1 MNASASLQVQHW
13 NIAQLIAFRF
23 FTLLFVL
30 FILLN
35 PNVVAPLVYPFS
47 LLIKIPVDWLT
58 NLVAEAIFHIQAPL
72 SDKMTGS
79 GDRQIDFIHLFVALI
94 VSVVG
99 TVIWSVAD
107 YRRRS
112 YNQALYWV
120 TVLVRYYLALTM
132 IEYGIIKLFK
142 FQFPDLTERRLTQRY
157 GESSPMGLAWRFL
170 SYSTAYN
177 YFMGFAEIS
186 GALLLLF
193 RRTVTLGAILTFL
206 VSLNI
211 MAINYCFDV
220 PVKIL
225 STALVV
231 MSFFLLALDAR
242 PLINFF
248 VLGKPAGAPTQRKP
262 EFTRR
267 WINVTSLVLKCLVLL
282 FVVFTATMS
291 TIQYLYTKQKATEI
305 KKGYYNV
312 VNYREPGT
320 LKAQTDTNRARW
332 QKVMLTPD
340 SLSIYMAGGIRF
352 ARACNID
359 AAQNQLIC
367 YKPNDR
373 ETEFTLKYKAPKT
386 GGLSLKGD
394 FMGHKLVAKLA
405 FLSTY
410 HPDSTL
416 LLNRGFH
423 WVNEVPFNK

>member
-1 MNASASLQVQHW
+1 MNASASLQINHW
-13 NIAQLIAFRF
+13 NIGQLVAFRF

-47 LLIKIPVDWLT
+47 LLIKVPVDWLSKV
-58 NLVAEAIFHIQAPL
+58 VAQNIFHINAPL
-72 SDKMTGS
+72 SNKMSGS
-79 GDRQIDFIHLFVALI
+79 GDRQIDFIHLFVTFILSI
-94 VSVVG
+94 LG
-99 TVIWSVAD
+99 TVIWSAVD

-132 IEYGIIKLFK
+132 IEYGMVKVCKL
-142 FQFPDLTERRLTQRY
+142 QFPDLTARRLTQTY
-157 GESSPMGLAWRFL
+157 GDSSPMGLAWRFL
-170 SYSTAYN
+170 SYSAAYN

-193 RRTVTLGAILTFL
+193 RRTVTLGAILTFF

-242 PLINFF
+242 PLVSFF
-248 VLGKPAGAPTQRKP
+248 ILGKPAGSPAQLKP
-262 EFTRR
+262 KFKRR
-267 WINVTSLVLKCLVLL
+267 WISITALVLKCLVLL

-291 TIQYLYTKQKATEI
+291 TVQYLYTKQKATEV
-305 KKGYYNV
+305 KSGYYNV
-312 VNYREPGT
+312 VNYRKLGQP
-320 LKAQTDTNRARW
+320 KADTDTNATRW

-340 SLSIYMAGGIRF
+340 SLSIYLANGVRV

-359 AAQNQLIC
+359 AARNQFIC
-367 YKPNDR
+367 FKPTAR
-373 ETEFTLKYKAPKT
+373 ETDFILKYKT
-386 GGLSLKGD
+386 GRQGELRLRGN
-394 FMGHKLVAKLA
+394 FMGKKMATRLA
-405 FLSTY
+405 FLSAY

>member
-1 MNASASLQVQHW
+1 MNVSASLQVNHW
-13 NIAQLIAFRF
+13 NIGQLVAFRF
-23 FTLLFVL
+23 FTLLFVW

-35 PNVVAPLVYPFS
+35 PNVVAPLVYPFA
-47 LLIKIPVDWLT
+47 LLIKAPVDWLSNT
-58 NLVAEAIFHIQAPL
+58 VAQSVFHIKAPL
-72 SDKMTGS
+72 SNNITGS
-79 GDRQIDFIHLFVALI
+79 GDRQIDFIHLFVAFTLTVAGTI
-94 VSVVG
+94 V
-99 TVIWSVAD
+99 WSAVD

-112 YNQALYWV
+112 YNRALYWV

-132 IEYGIIKLFK
+132 IEYGMVKLFK

-193 RRTVTLGAILTFL
+193 RRTVTLGAILTFF

-242 PLINFF
+242 PLISFF
-248 VLGKPAGAPTQRKP
+248 ILGKPAGAPAKLKP
-262 EFTRR
+262 GFKRR
-267 WINVTSLVLKCLVLL
+267 WVGITALVVKCLVLL

-291 TIQYLYTKQKATEI
+291 SVQYLYAKQKATEV
-305 KKGYYNV
+305 KSGYYNV
-312 VNYREPGT
+312 VKYHEPG
-320 LKAQTDTNRARW
+320 KPNAQTDTNASRW

-340 SLSIYMAGGIRF
+340 SLSINLVNGERI

-359 AAQNQLIC
+359 AAGNQLIC
-367 YKPNDR
+367 FKPNQR
-373 ETEFTLKYKAPKT
+373 ETDFTLKYRTSKA
-386 GGLSLKGD
+386 GGLTLRGK
-394 FMGHKLVAKLA
+394 FMRHKLITRLA
-405 FLSTY
+405 LLSAY

-416 LLNRGFH
+416 LMNRGFH
-423 WVNEVPFNK
+423 WINEVPFNR